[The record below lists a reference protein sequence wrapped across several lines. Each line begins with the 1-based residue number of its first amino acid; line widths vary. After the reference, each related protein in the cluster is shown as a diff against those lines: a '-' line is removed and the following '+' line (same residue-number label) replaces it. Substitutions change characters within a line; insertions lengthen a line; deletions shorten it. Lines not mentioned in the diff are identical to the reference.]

1 MTSSAAAT
9 APNEASSNAKRE
21 WYEPLLDRGVFPDL
35 LLRAGVRSRL
45 GALLRR
51 QRAACPEARRE
62 RQRRFIEELG
72 GMPVAVATEQANEQ
86 HYELPPEFFELCL
99 GPRLKYSCAYWDNAT
114 RDLAQ
119 AEEAMLSLY
128 RERAQLADGQR
139 ILELGCG
146 WGSLTLRMAEWFPN
160 SRIVAVSNSRDQR
173 RFIESAARVR
183 DLRNVEVVTR
193 DMNDFSTGERF
204 DRVVSIEMFE
214 HMKNYRELL
223 RRVRGWLDDDGR
235 LFVHIFTH
243 RDTAYHYRPEED
255 WIGRHF
261 FTEGNMPSDDL
272 LLHFQDD
279 LAIEDHWVVSGTH
292 YERTANAWLANLDAN
307 RERARAVLQ
316 RAYGDQ
322 ADAWLNRWRV
332 FFIACAELWGY
343 RGGREWMVSHYLFR
357 PR

>member
-1 MTSSAAAT
+1 MTTAAADAQRT
-9 APNEASSNAKRE
+9 GAAPARRE
-21 WYEPLLDRGVFPDL
+21 WYEPILDRGVLPDA

-45 GALLRR
+45 AALLRR
-51 QRAACPEARRE
+51 QRSDCPEERRE
-62 RQRRFIEELG
+62 RLRRFIGELDRL
-72 GMPVAVATEQANEQ
+72 PVAIATKEANEQ

-99 GPRLKYSCAYWDNAT
+99 GPRLKYSCAYWTDQT
-114 RDLAQ
+114 RTLAQ
-119 AEEAMLSLY
+119 AEDAMLDLY
-128 RERAQLADGQR
+128 RQRASLENGQR

-146 WGSLTLRMAEWFPN
+146 WGSLTLRMAEWLPDA
-160 SRIVAVSNSRDQR
+160 RIVAVSNSRDQR
-173 RFIESAARVR
+173 RFIESRLR
-183 DLRNVEVVTR
+183 ERSLRNVEVITR
-193 DMNDFSTGERF
+193 DMNDFSTDERF

-223 RRVRGWLDDDGR
+223 RRARSWLTDDGR

-279 LAIEDHWVVSGTH
+279 LAIEDHWVVRGTH
-292 YERTANAWLANLDAN
+292 YEKTANAWLANLDAN
-307 RERARAVLQ
+307 RERARAILQ
-316 RAYGDQ
+316 RAYGDR
-322 ADAWLNRWRV
+322 ANVWLNRWRV

-343 RGGREWMVSHYLFR
+343 RAGREWMVSHYLFR